1 MYDLIKRIFLK
12 KKLWESSA
20 LRVEAT
26 KKAEAEA
33 KLAADKVANTKV
45 DEEQQSEQRAREA
58 AVAKADEIRAE
69 LNKLF
74 IQQAE
79 LEKSVQYEWKEKIA
93 EYEKRSYQEEDE
105 ILAKLQEQQDIE
117 LQQFMEKIKAESELD
132 KEQKDAAVGRGS
144 KVIGGGNKRK
154 AEDGGG
160 GESSNKR
167 QKVDGSN
174 PAAEIGEINEAAT
187 SNLKAGDD
195 SQGDNTEEGEV
206 LQSAIKE
213 KELEVCVLLY
223 IPIMDVTSGLY
234 LCCLY
239 T

>member
-1 MYDLIKRIFLK
+1 MRVGGE
-12 KKLWESSA
+12 KLS
-20 LRVEAT
+20 
-26 KKAEAEA
+26 
-33 KLAADKVANTKV
+33 
-45 DEEQQSEQRAREA
+45 
-58 AVAKADEIRAE
+58 
-69 LNKLF
+69 
-74 IQQAE
+74 QQAE

-105 ILAKLQEQQDIE
+105 VLAKLQEQQDIE

-132 KEQKDAAVGRGS
+132 KEQKDAAVGGG
-144 KVIGGGNKRK
+144 KVIGGGSKRK

-160 GESSNKR
+160 GELSNKR

-187 SNLKAGDD
+187 SNLKTGDD

-213 KELEVCVLLY
+213 KELEVRMCVY
-223 IPIMDVTSGLY
+223 IMDLSWTLFMLSVISNAS
-234 LCCLY
+234 CH
-239 T
+239 

>member
-105 ILAKLQEQQDIE
+105 ILAKLQQEQDIE

-132 KEQKDAAVGRGS
+132 KEQKDAAVGGG
-144 KVIGGGNKRK
+144 KVIGGGSKRK

-160 GESSNKR
+160 GELRNKR

-174 PAAEIGEINEAAT
+174 AAAEIGEINEAAT
-187 SNLKAGDD
+187 SNLKAGDG
-195 SQGDNTEEGEV
+195 SLGDNAEEGEV

-213 KELEVCVLLY
+213 KELEVRMCVY
-223 IPIMDVTSGLY
+223 IMDLSWTLY
-234 LCCLY
+234 MLSVNL
-239 T
+239 

>member
-45 DEEQQSEQRAREA
+45 DEEQQSEQRAGEA

-117 LQQFMEKIKAESELD
+117 LQQFMDKIKAESELD
-132 KEQKDAAVGRGS
+132 KEQKDAAVGGG
-144 KVIGGGNKRK
+144 KVIGGGSKRK

-160 GESSNKR
+160 GELSNKR
-167 QKVDGSN
+167 QKMDGSN
-174 PAAEIGEINEAAT
+174 ASAEIGEINEAAT
-187 SNLKAGDD
+187 SNLNAGDD
-195 SQGDNTEEGEV
+195 SQGDNTEGGV

-213 KELEVCVLLY
+213 KELEVRICVY
-223 IPIMDVTSGLY
+223 IYRFVLDFIYMLSINL
-234 LCCLY
+234 
-239 T
+239 